1 MGLPTW
7 LSGEEFPAS
16 AGDVGLILGSGRSP
30 EEGNSN
36 PLQCSCLGNPT
47 DRGGWWATVHGVAE
61 LNMTE
66 QIPTYTHTRMHAYTH
81 TCAHVHTH
89 IHVYAHTCTHP

>member
-36 PLQCSCLGNPT
+36 PLQCSYLGNPT

-61 LNMTE
+61 LNTTE
-66 QIPTYTHTRMHAYTH
+66 KIPTHTRMHAYTH
-81 TCAHVHTH
+81 TCEQVHTH